1 MCKTESL
8 CCTVYI
14 GTLLISCTSIKKKKK
29 TEFKQKDKTKFDHI
43 DKWKLV
49 KLSLDACCSHT

>member
-14 GTLLISCTSIKKKKK
+14 GTTLLISCTSIKKKT